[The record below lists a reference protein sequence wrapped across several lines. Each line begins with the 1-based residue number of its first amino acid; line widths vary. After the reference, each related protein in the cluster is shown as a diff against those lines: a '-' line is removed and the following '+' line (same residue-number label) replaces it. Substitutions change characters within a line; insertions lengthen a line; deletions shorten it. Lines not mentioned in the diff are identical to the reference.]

1 MANPGVV
8 EAAQSGLNFM
18 NTLQAQQNQAFQGN
32 QTALNAVQNAWG
44 NILAG
49 GAIPPGYSAGLD
61 AMLKTNISNNAA
73 QGDVNAKNAAMLQ
86 QRQASGGA
94 AAPAGANA
102 AVNAEIDASSNASKN
117 ANLTAE
123 QTANYQQGV
132 TNLEAA
138 TQGELGVAT
147 GENEVGLAGAS
158 TGAGQLGLAGSQATW
173 QENQTSSP
181 AAILGDIGQAAGDV
195 AGIMAI

>member
-1 MANPGVV
+1 MANQNV
-8 EAAQSGLNFM
+8 AATSTSALNFM

-32 QTALNAVQNAWG
+32 QSALNAVSSAWG
-44 NILAG
+44 NILSG

-73 QGDVNAKNAAMLQ
+73 QGDINAKNAAMLQ

-132 TNLEAA
+132 TNLESA
-138 TQGELGVAT
+138 TGAELGVA
-147 GENEVGLAGAS
+147 GAESDVGLAGAT
-158 TGAGQLGLAGSQATW
+158 TGSGQLASSAGQAQW

-181 AAILGDIGQAAGDV
+181 AAILGDIGSAAGD
-195 AGIMAI
+195 AGAIFG